1 MGLLQRPFLRI
12 HPKTGGLP
20 THSRHAALK
29 HSTQPR
35 RTPMHVRKFKGISD
49 EVPSAPSVALATGH
63 CRKPRSAGIQALS
76 QLSHTKK
83 KKSHLHKSCHE
94 IIFKVFPLPNQKN
107 KTSADRG
114 NFSVST
120 AAAEN
125 LFSSRVV
132 QGAAL
137 ITAADGSIISSTC
150 RRAWA
155 QP

>member
-1 MGLLQRPFLRI
+1 MKF
-12 HPKTGGLP
+12 HPLPPSPWQQDTAGSCGLP
-20 THSRHAALK
+20 GFRLYLNCLHK
-29 HSTQPR
+29 
-35 RTPMHVRKFKGISD
+35 
-49 EVPSAPSVALATGH
+49 E
-63 CRKPRSAGIQALS
+63 
-76 QLSHTKK
+76 
-83 KKSHLHKSCHE
+83 KKSRSHKSCRE

-137 ITAADGSIISSTC
+137 ITAPDGSIMSSTC
-150 RRAWA
+150 TRAWA
-155 QP
+155 QPRTEAPETWPQQGPCYTFSSVWSHHPSWPQSERAVAGPVLT

>member
-1 MGLLQRPFLRI
+1 MKFHPLPPSPWQRDTAGSR
-12 HPKTGGLP
+12 GLP
-20 THSRHAALK
+20 
-29 HSTQPR
+29 
-35 RTPMHVRKFKGISD
+35 
-49 EVPSAPSVALATGH
+49 
-63 CRKPRSAGIQALS
+63 GIQALS

-83 KKSHLHKSCHE
+83 KKKSRLHKSCRE